1 MLAGRL
7 PTRIRCWGWERRYLP
22 IDIHPWTMRNRVP
35 GNRLTDGY
43 LMDDNSCS
51 VQAVENGL
59 FGGGDV
65 SSVVVGTELYLIP
78 MM

>member
-1 MLAGRL
+1 
-7 PTRIRCWGWERRYLP
+7 
-22 IDIHPWTMRNRVP
+22 
-35 GNRLTDGY
+35 
-43 LMDDNSCS
+43 MDDNSCS